1 MSTFVKIDP
10 ATSPLA
16 DLIANLHPGDE
27 ILFGYEENQ
36 PVARLSSVPS
46 QQKAPRPLGQ
56 WAGKIWI
63 ADDFDADLPE
73 DMLAEWYDNP
83 IEPEDTHKPV
93 QGCG

>member
-36 PVARLSSVPS
+36 PLARLSPVEIS
-46 QQKAPRPLGQ
+46 QQEPRRLGLLKGQ
-56 WAGKIWI
+56 IWI

-73 DMLAEWYDNP
+73 DMLAEWYDTP
-83 IEPEDTHKPV
+83 IEP
-93 QGCG
+93 